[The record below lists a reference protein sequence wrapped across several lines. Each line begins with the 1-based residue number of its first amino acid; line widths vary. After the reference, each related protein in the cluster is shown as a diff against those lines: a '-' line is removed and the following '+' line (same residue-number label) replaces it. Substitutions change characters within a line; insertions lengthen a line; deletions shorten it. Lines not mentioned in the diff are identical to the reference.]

1 MASDQEPE
9 PTRAMEPLLA
19 AVSDSVASG
28 YQALEHVIEGLAES
42 LRLQSGAV
50 ARRPAPSR
58 GAPRQP
64 SVRVSQGRSAPR
76 PSSPRAPAPPRA
88 VPVGLVQDLAA
99 VFAEL
104 LGTAGAFAEEVA
116 QTIAEQAA
124 GTADDTCL
132 PLLTARAAPGGT
144 ATTDFTV
151 WNTGAA
157 ALKGV
162 ALRATDLVS
171 ASARSPED
179 AVSFAPPA
187 ISWIGPGKGETIAI
201 TIAVPKDALPGTY
214 RGVVIAAPG
223 DACAVLELTITEPAP
238 QPVTDDPPAPPDP
251 GPSPA
256 PAAPCASPAPL
267 APAAS
272 SAPPAAPEPPSAAAE
287 PQ

>member
-58 GAPRQP
+58 GVPRQP
-64 SVRVSQGRSAPR
+64 SVRVSQGRSAFRPPAAR
-76 PSSPRAPAPPRA
+76 PSSPRAPAAPRA

-124 GTADDTCL
+124 GTPDDTCL
-132 PLLTARAAPGGT
+132 PVLTARAAPGGT

-162 ALRATDLVS
+162 ALQATDLVS

-179 AVSFAPPA
+179 AVSFTPAA

-238 QPVTDDPPAPPDP
+238 QPVADDPPAP
-251 GPSPA
+251 A
-256 PAAPCASPAPL
+256 PASPAPP